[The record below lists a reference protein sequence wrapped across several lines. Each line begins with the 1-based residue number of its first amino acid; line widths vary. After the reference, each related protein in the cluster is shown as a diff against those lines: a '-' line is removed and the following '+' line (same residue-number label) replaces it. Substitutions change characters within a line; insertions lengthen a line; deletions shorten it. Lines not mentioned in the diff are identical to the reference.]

1 MADLYDTLEKLT
13 PIEEAFV
20 HEYVVD
26 FNATQACIR
35 AGYSAHSASSQAVKM
50 FNRPNIVAAI
60 ERVKAQRL
68 SRVGVT
74 QDTVLHEMSLLAQS
88 NLNHYVIDEDGN
100 VQLAEGAPEGAM
112 RAIQSIK
119 RRVTVKYDPK
129 SEEVTKTYD
138 VELKLWDKPGA
149 LRLMGKH
156 TGLFPDR
163 MEHTGKGGGPI
174 EQVTRIE
181 RVIVDPPRSAA

>member
-1 MADLYDTLEKLT
+1 MDDLFETLAPLE
-13 PIEEAFV
+13 PREAAFV
-20 HEYVVD
+20 QEYVVD
-26 FNATQACIR
+26 FNCAQAGIR
-35 AGYSAHSASSQAVKM
+35 AGYSKNYNTTRLLSK
-50 FNRPNIVAAI
+50 PNIAAAI
-60 ERVKAQRL
+60 ERATAQKM
-68 SRVGVT
+68 SRVQVS

-88 NLNHYVIDEDGN
+88 NLSHYIVDEDGT
-100 VQLAEGAPEGAM
+100 VQLADGAPEGAM

-129 SEEVTKTYD
+129 TEEVTKTFD

-163 MEHTGKGGGPI
+163 MEHTGKNGGPI
-174 EQVTRIE
+174 EAVTKIE
-181 RVIVDPPRSAA
+181 RVIVDPAGA

>member
-1 MADLYDTLEKLT
+1 MPDLFDTLKKLT

-26 FNATQACIR
+26 MNGTQACIR
-35 AGYSAHSASSQAVKM
+35 AGYSPDNATEQAQKL
-50 FNRPNIVAAI
+50 FKRPNVMAAI
-60 ERVKAQRL
+60 ERIKAQRL

-88 NLNHYVIDEDGN
+88 SLTHYVVDEEGN
-100 VQLAEGAPEGAM
+100 IQLAEGAPEGAM

-129 SEEVTKTYD
+129 TEEVTKVYD

-174 EQVTRIE
+174 EQVARIE
-181 RVIVDPPRSAA
+181 RVIVDPPGAHA